1 MKKYLLLFIVLLIAF
16 IYGYFIGIKNI
27 QTHVA
32 TTDGNKYAAKMYSD
46 YSIVGESCQGEDT
59 DGDSYVS
66 CDFRLKNA
74 SASEKILHLQCPT
87 IMKSLTGSV
96 CKEYRIS
103 IPQ

>member
-1 MKKYLLLFIVLLIAF
+1 MKKYLLLFILLLVACV
-16 IYGYFIGIKNI
+16 YGYFIGIKNI

-32 TTDGNKYAAKMYSD
+32 VGDGETYTAKMYSD
-46 YSIVGESCQGEDT
+46 YTVIGKSCQGEDT

-74 SASEKILHLQCPT
+74 SSEKILHLQCPT
-87 IMKSLTGSV
+87 TIKSLTGSI
-96 CKEYRIS
+96 CKEYRLT

>member
-1 MKKYLLLFIVLLIAF
+1 MKKYLFLVVALLIAF
-16 IYGYFIGIKNI
+16 LYGYFIGIKNI

-32 TTDGNKYAAKMYSD
+32 TKDGTSYTTKMYSD

-74 SASEKILHLQCPT
+74 SSEKVLHLQCPT
-87 IMKSLTGSV
+87 IMKSFTGSV
-96 CKEYRIS
+96 CKEYRIT